1 MIRIVEVA
9 QVSKI
14 LARKAAR
21 FEEAELIVRP
31 ILEAVRMR
39 GDKALIE
46 YAQKFD
52 KLERKSVRV
61 PERELKAAEAQLSTE
76 FRDAVKVSARNIR
89 AYAKLQLPVAKSKK
103 IAPGLRLG
111 QVVRPLDSVA
121 AYIPSGRYP

>member
-1 MIRIVEVA
+1 MIRIVEIA

-31 ILEAVRMR
+31 ILEAVRTR
-39 GDKALIE
+39 GDKALLE

-61 PERELKAAEAQLSTE
+61 PERELKAAEAQLSE
-76 FRDAVKVSARNIR
+76 AFREAVKVASRNIR
-89 AYAKLQLPVAKSKK
+89 AYAKLQLPVGKSKK
-103 IAPGLRLG
+103 IALSLGDQLRR
-111 QVVRPLDSVA
+111 QAP
-121 AYIPSGRYP
+121 